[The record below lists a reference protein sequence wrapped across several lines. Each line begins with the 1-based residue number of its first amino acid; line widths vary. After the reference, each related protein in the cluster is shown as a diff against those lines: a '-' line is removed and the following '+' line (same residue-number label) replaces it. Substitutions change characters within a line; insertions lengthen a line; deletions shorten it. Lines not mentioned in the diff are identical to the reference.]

1 MIATAWTPK
10 VKLSNNRVSIQITK
24 EERLY
29 LIRPIIIFQMPHRQT
44 NHTFRTRNL
53 NRKLSQ
59 TRSHQ
64 ELKSKG
70 KERALLI
77 LGRKFKVKMAI

>member
-64 ELKSKG
+64 ELRNKDR
-70 KERALLI
+70 ERELSTLE
-77 LGRKFKVKMAI
+77 RKFKVKMAI